1 MIVRPRTLA
10 TRPTVSVVIPCYNY
24 GHYLPLAIASALDQ
38 EGVTVDVLVVD
49 DCSTDDSAEV
59 ALRLAAQDSRVK
71 VLIHEENAGHI
82 ATYND
87 GLARAEGDYLVLLS
101 ADDALPRNALTRA
114 VTLMEHHPTVGLVY
128 GFSATFCDEPHDVA
142 DRTRSWSVWN
152 GQRWMSRLSRQGRNV
167 IRSPEVVMRR
177 EAWLEAG
184 PYDSRLPHAADM
196 YMWLRT
202 ALSWNIG
209 RINGPAQA
217 LYRVHGD
224 NMHMTTFAGAI
235 TDLRERA
242 LVFDLLFAEGRH
254 PQDHLTELHDAARR
268 ALSRRALNLAI
279 DAGGSGRP
287 VADELAEFAV
297 ASWRPARES
306 QLWDGY
312 RNGRSSAG
320 ALLVRRLTQDMT
332 SRLVWHRWRRYGI

>member
-1 MIVRPRTLA
+1 MIVRPRPLE

-24 GHYLPLAIASALDQ
+24 GRYLPTAVASALDQ
-38 EGVTVDVLVVD
+38 EGLTVDILVVD

-59 ALRLAAQDSRVK
+59 ALGLAAQDSRIK

-101 ADDALPRNALTRA
+101 ADDALPPNSVTRA
-114 VTLMEHHPTVGLVY
+114 VALMEHRPTVGLVY
-128 GFSATFCDEPHDVA
+128 GFSDTFCDEPHVVA
-142 DRTRSWSVWN
+142 DRIRSWSVWD
-152 GQRWMSRLSRQGRNV
+152 GRRWMSRLSRQGRNV

-177 EAWLEAG
+177 DAWLDAG
-184 PYDSRLPHAADM
+184 PYDPRLPHAADM

-202 ALSWNIG
+202 AFSWDIG

-224 NMHMTTFAGAI
+224 NMHLTTFAGAI

-242 LVFDLLFAEGRH
+242 LVFDLLFAEKPH
-254 PQDHLTELHDAARR
+254 PQQHLVELHNAAKR

-279 DAGGSGRP
+279 EAGGSGQP
-287 VADELAEFAV
+287 IADELAEFAV
-297 ASWRPARES
+297 ESWRPVRES
-306 QLWDGY
+306 NLWDGY
-312 RNGRSSAG
+312 RNGQPSG
-320 ALLVRRLTQDMT
+320 AALHVRRLTQDMT
-332 SRLVWHRWRRYGI
+332 SRVVWHRWRRYGI